1 MVFFKGQHYNSSNKI
16 SISGVLNPNAMSS
29 ETDNNLTQ
37 PENHAFVNMKF
48 EFEKNSFS
56 LPKGFK
62 RAKDIH
68 FSPLQ
73 LSKVK

>member
-1 MVFFKGQHYNSSNKI
+1 MPSQQTASHNSSKEIII
-16 SISGVLNPNAMSS
+16 SSDLNPNAMSF
-29 ETDNNLTQ
+29 EKDNNLTQ

>member
-1 MVFFKGQHYNSSNKI
+1 MGGVTIGLKNLKQQPNGMSFK
-16 SISGVLNPNAMSS
+16 A
-29 ETDNNLTQ
+29 DNNLTQ